1 MSVVK
6 HWLKGCG
13 RFMLPLIPALAIA
26 APAYADDWGTYYGG
40 SSGGLNDSSQPGSA
54 IVFPKFVKGT
64 VAVDGVT
71 LPATEIEV
79 GITCPKNVPGGSCAE
94 HEPVKIRFQWVCPGF
109 QDFNQKLICH
119 SNNFD
124 VFGSVSGKIVFNP
137 MNMTITGDNVV
148 NVPTP
153 PCYMGYLIGWVIN
166 PQNDLPVKFNGLVG
180 DAVIR
185 ESATALSAY
194 GAIPIQAANDAAPDS
209 VFTSSGGTF
218 TYIDRVYD
226 NLTGGNRLAFDGRDN
241 HYKAVTGTIIGDVKF
256 TNDHPSAGFP
266 SPSTSYLVMLTLD
279 VLTDFPNLP
288 VEVNINWWN
297 ESNAFSPSSPLTEKL
312 LSTSFEFV
320 CWTEVPLTM
329 LDPNLTQSQMGTRKG
344 IFRSTNAS
352 KFPWA
357 GIFDTPAPRPVTLL
371 GLVETMEGQWG
382 NERSY
387 FTPVYNLGDGK
398 KTSFLPE

>member
-26 APAYADDWGTYYGG
+26 APAYADDGGTDYGG

-357 GIFDTPAPRPVTLL
+357 GIFDTPRPAPRHSA
-371 GLVETMEGQWG
+371 GSG
-382 NERSY
+382 
-387 FTPVYNLGDGK
+387 
-398 KTSFLPE
+398 